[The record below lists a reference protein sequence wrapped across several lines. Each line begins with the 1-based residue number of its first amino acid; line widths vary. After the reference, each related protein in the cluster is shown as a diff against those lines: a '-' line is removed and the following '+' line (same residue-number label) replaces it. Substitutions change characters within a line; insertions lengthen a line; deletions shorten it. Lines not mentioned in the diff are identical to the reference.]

1 MRHILHRM
9 TLFVCHRTPSM
20 KLDSNLESP
29 ILLNRA
35 LPLPLGRGNNRIQNK
50 IRVEESEAIYTMAER
65 YELQSQSGKGKMPT
79 VDRTP
84 TGITGL
90 DEILSGGSPRG
101 LVILLVGVPGTG
113 NTIITSKCLMTT
125 ALRAMGPTVERAIQL

>member
-9 TLFVCHRTPSM
+9 TLFFCHRTPSM
-20 KLDSNLESP
+20 KFDSNLEVS

-35 LPLPLGRGNNRIQNK
+35 LPSRLGGGNNRIQNK
-50 IRVEESEAIYTMAER
+50 IRVKESEAIYTMAER

-79 VDRTP
+79 VDRTT

-90 DEILSGGSPRG
+90 DEIISGGFIRG
-101 LVILLVGVPGTG
+101 RVIIIVGCSGTG
-113 NTIITSKCLMTT
+113 K
-125 ALRAMGPTVERAIQL
+125 